1 LVHCFERV
9 VVMLVV
15 VAVVVEE
22 FFLLMHCGG
31 FGGLVGGRGLH
42 GCWMLGRVRDLTAF
56 YLLMIVYA

>member
-31 FGGLVGGRGLH
+31 FGGLVGGAGYMAV
-42 GCWMLGRVRDLTAF
+42 GCWEESE
-56 YLLMIVYA
+56 I